1 MKSKGRQCA
10 ISHEGI
16 VVQYYNQ
23 PFIGSLTLIPI
34 GALVIVYKQYLCPG
48 TEETVRVVAMEK
60 DFHVDCYVCEVNQS
74 DLVEPKTTGQSKLN
88 SRNIYERTK
97 GQISACV
104 ILELWYGVEDLE
116 LAYELVECHF

>member
-1 MKSKGRQCA
+1 M
-10 ISHEGI
+10 
-16 VVQYYNQ
+16 
-23 PFIGSLTLIPI
+23 
-34 GALVIVYKQYLCPG
+34 
-48 TEETVRVVAMEK
+48 VAMEK

-74 DLVEPKTTGQSKLN
+74 DLVKSKITGQSKLN

>member
-1 MKSKGRQCA
+1 M
-10 ISHEGI
+10 
-16 VVQYYNQ
+16 
-23 PFIGSLTLIPI
+23 
-34 GALVIVYKQYLCPG
+34 
-48 TEETVRVVAMEK
+48 VAMEK

-74 DLVEPKTTGQSKLN
+74 DLVKSKITGQSKLN

-97 GQISACV
+97 GQISVCV